1 MNRFMA
7 NHKSNPIELL
17 APAGNFEKLE
27 IVLHYGADA
36 VYLAGKDFSLRNFSG
51 NFNPDEIQSAVELA
65 HSYGAR
71 VYVAVNVF
79 ARPDDLAPIEN
90 YIHQLKEA
98 GPDGLIMADPAIISM
113 TRRIAPAIPVHLSTQ
128 ANTTNDLAVRF
139 WRDQGVRRINAAR
152 ELNLEEIAR
161 LADVPGMEIEA
172 FVHGAM
178 CISYSGRC
186 LLSNYMA
193 HRPSN
198 QGMCCQPCR
207 FQYAVMEK
215 TRPGQYFPVAE
226 DERGTYIFNSRDLC
240 MLEHLPAMIGSGIR
254 SLKIE
259 GRMKGIHY
267 AATAVKVYREAID
280 SYLSDP
286 EGYVPRAYWSAE
298 LNKIT
303 SRGYCTG
310 FYLGDPNQVAPD
322 LTLSRPSPHVLAGKV
337 LSSAGRHRAYI
348 EVRNQI
354 RQGDRLEIIK
364 PKGPGIPTRI
374 RSITDNEG
382 EPATIVHPAA
392 RATVELTTDC
402 QKFDLLRLDPSCKST
417 DSEAL
422 DRV

>member
-1 MNRFMA
+1 MLNGKPDR
-7 NHKSNPIELL
+7 IELL

-36 VYLAGKDFSLRNFSG
+36 VYLAGKVFSLRNFSG
-51 NFNPDEIQSAVELA
+51 NFSLDEIEAAISLA
-65 HSYGAR
+65 HAYKAR

-79 ARPDDLAPIEN
+79 ARPGDLDSIEN
-90 YIHQLKEA
+90 YILQLKA
-98 GPDGLIMADPAIISM
+98 LAPDGLIAADPAIVAMIRS
-113 TRRIAPAIPVHLSTQ
+113 IAPAIPLHLSTQ
-128 ANTTNDLAVRF
+128 ANTTNDAAVRF
-139 WRDQGVRRINAAR
+139 WKAQGVRRINAAR
-152 ELNLEEIAR
+152 ELNLAEIAQ
-161 LADVPGMEIEA
+161 LTKVPGIEIEA

-207 FQYAVMEK
+207 FQYAVMEE
-215 TRPGQYFPVAE
+215 TRPGQYFSLAE
-226 DERGTYIFNSRDLC
+226 DEHGTYIFNSRDLC
-240 MLEHLPAMIGSGIR
+240 MIAHLPGLIGSGVGA
-254 SLKIE
+254 LKIE

-267 AATAVKVYREAID
+267 AATAVKVYREAVD
-280 SYLSDP
+280 SYRADP
-286 EGYVPRAYWSAE
+286 EGYAVRPYWPEE

-310 FYLGDPNQVAPD
+310 FYLADDDQTAPAFA
-322 LTLSRPSPHVLAGKV
+322 PSPPQPYALAGKV
-337 LSSAGRHRAYI
+337 LSSAGRHKAYI

-354 RQGDRLEIIK
+354 RQGDSVEIIK
-364 PKGPGIPTRI
+364 PKGPAVPDRI

-382 EPATIVHPAA
+382 QPVTIVHPSS

-402 QKFDLLRLDPSCKST
+402 QEFDLLRLVPSDKAT

-422 DRV
+422 AKV

>member
-1 MNRFMA
+1 MYNHDHNR
-7 NHKSNPIELL
+7 IELL

-51 NFNPDEIQSAVELA
+51 NFSLDEIEAAIGLA
-65 HSYGAR
+65 QGNGAR
-71 VYVAVNVF
+71 AYVAVNVF
-79 ARPDDLAPIEN
+79 ARPSDLASIER
-90 YIHQLKEA
+90 YIHQLKA
-98 GPDGLIMADPAIISM
+98 VAPDGLIAADPAVVAMI
-113 TRRIAPAIPVHLSTQ
+113 RRIAPAIPLHLSTQ
-128 ANTTNDLAVRF
+128 ANTTNDAAVRF
-139 WRDQGVRRINAAR
+139 WKAQGVRRINAAR
-152 ELNLEEIAR
+152 ELNLAEIAQ
-161 LADVPGMEIEA
+161 LAKVPGIEIEA

-215 TRPGQYFPVAE
+215 TRPGQYFPLAE
-226 DERGTYIFNSRDLC
+226 DEYGTYIFNSRDLC
-240 MLEHLPAMIGSGIR
+240 MLEHLPAMIGSGVR
-254 SLKIE
+254 ALKIE
-259 GRMKGIHY
+259 GRMKSIHY

-280 SYLSDP
+280 SYRVDP
-286 EGYVPRAYWSAE
+286 DGYALKPYWLTE

-303 SRGYCTG
+303 SRGHCTG
-310 FYLGDPNQVAPD
+310 FYLGDASQAAPA
-322 LTLSRPSPHVLAGKV
+322 LNLSRPHPHALAGKV
-337 LSSAGRHRAYI
+337 LSSAGRHKAYI

-354 RQGDRLEIIK
+354 RQGDAVEIIK
-364 PKGPGIPTRI
+364 PKGPGVPDRI
-374 RSITDNEG
+374 RSIIDNEG
-382 EPATIVHPAA
+382 QPVTIVHPAA

-402 QKFDLLRLDPSCKST
+402 QKFDLLRLDPSDKAT

>member
-1 MNRFMA
+1 MGNNELNR
-7 NHKSNPIELL
+7 IELL

-36 VYLAGKDFSLRNFSG
+36 VYLAGKLFSLRNFSG
-51 NFNPDEIQSAVELA
+51 NFSLGEIEAAIGLA
-65 HSYGAR
+65 HAYGAR

-79 ARPDDLAPIEN
+79 ARPGDLTSIES
-90 YIHQLKEA
+90 YIQQLKA
-98 GPDGLIMADPAIISM
+98 VAPDGLIAADPAIVAMI
-113 TRRIAPAIPVHLSTQ
+113 RRIAPAMPLHLSTQ
-128 ANTTNDLAVRF
+128 ANTTNDAAVRF
-139 WRDQGVRRINAAR
+139 WKAQGVRRINAAR
-152 ELNLEEIAR
+152 ELNLAEIAQ
-161 LADVPGMEIEA
+161 LAKVPGIEIEA

-207 FQYAVMEK
+207 FQYAVMEQ
-215 TRPGQYFPVAE
+215 TRPGQYFPLAE
-226 DERGTYIFNSRDLC
+226 DEHGTYIFNSRDLC
-240 MLEHLPAMIGSGIR
+240 MLEHLPALIGSGVR
-254 SLKIE
+254 ALKIE

-280 SYLSDP
+280 SYRSDP
-286 EGYVPRAYWSAE
+286 DGYTARPYWLTE

-310 FYLGDPNQVAPD
+310 FYLADSNQAAPGF
-322 LTLSRPSPHVLAGKV
+322 TLSRPQPHALVGKV
-337 LSSAGRHRAYI
+337 LSSAGRYKAYI

-354 RQGDRLEIIK
+354 RQGDSVEIIK
-364 PKGPGIPTRI
+364 PKGPSIPDRI

-382 EPATIVHPAA
+382 QPVTIVHPAA

-402 QKFDLLRLDPSCKST
+402 QKFDLLRLDSSDKAT

-422 DRV
+422 DKV